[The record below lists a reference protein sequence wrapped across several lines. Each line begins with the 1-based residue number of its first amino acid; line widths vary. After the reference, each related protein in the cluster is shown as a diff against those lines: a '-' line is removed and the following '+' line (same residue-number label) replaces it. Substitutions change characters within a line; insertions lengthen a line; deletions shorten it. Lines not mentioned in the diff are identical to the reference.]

1 MRGLRTTL
9 GTLVA
14 LVFALVLPL
23 ALVASWADTEVDDTD
38 AYVDNV
44 SEAARDEV
52 VRAQLVDRLGTAVT
66 AAVEDR
72 LGGLELPAAVQ
83 EVVDAT
89 VEDVLDSE
97 ELVAAWEDANRS
109 AHEQFLAI
117 MADRGDGSSFEV
129 SLRPLL
135 DAALEELGARGVPT
149 GAVPEGA
156 MTFRVASA
164 DRLSD
169 VRDGYNSVVGAG
181 TLLPVLTVVLLVV
194 ALALPA
200 GRARLGVGL
209 VAAIGAAVTS
219 GALLA
224 VVGVGADVAELQA
237 DPADRDL
244 AGAVLEVLLA
254 GLRTRALVALVA
266 AVVVAVLLVV
276 VLAVVRRRRPAAPP
290 RAAY

>member
-9 GTLVA
+9 GTMVA

-38 AYVDNV
+38 AYVENV
-44 SEAARDEV
+44 SDVARDEV
-52 VRAQLVDRLGTAVT
+52 VRAEVVDRLGTAVT
-66 AAVEDR
+66 AAVEGR
-72 LGGLELPAAVQ
+72 LGGVELPAAVQ

-89 VEDVLDSE
+89 VEDVLDSD
-97 ELVAAWEDANRS
+97 ELVAAWEEANRS

-117 MADRGDGSSFEV
+117 MDGRGDGESFEV

-156 MTFRVASA
+156 MTFRVASGE
-164 DRLSD
+164 RLAD
-169 VRDGYNSVVGAG
+169 VRDGYTSVVGAG
-181 TLLPVLTVVLLVV
+181 TLLPVLAVVLLVV

-200 GRARLGVGL
+200 GRSRLGVGL
-209 VAAIGAAVTS
+209 VAAIGAAITS

-224 VVGVGADVAELQA
+224 VLGVGADVAELQV

-244 AGAVLEVLLA
+244 ASAVLEVLLA
-254 GLRTRALVALVA
+254 GLRTRALTALVV

-276 VLAVVRRRRPAAPP
+276 ALAVVRRRRPAAPP